1 MNFTN
6 SVLTID
12 GQKLIAQAS
21 SANKIVFVQMLSSEI
36 YLDESRLTTATP
48 TDLLGPTGTIKTASA
63 TNGVARIIGEFTN
76 LTTSKTVKTVAI
88 TARLSTQT
96 DAEAIV
102 MLAQSDPNASVYI
115 PSISEISTSI
125 QIAFNLAI
133 GDASTF
139 AINSAANVSL
149 GDHERLMERSVTTHT
164 DGDDT
169 VGDDQSI
176 LGDKTFNG
184 YVSFIGGVLLDSP
197 VQCEGNMA
205 VTGRLEAD
213 DIACV
218 SIVESD
224 PTLLRDG
231 IGGMY
236 FLTFE
241 VFNSDSTYGASFHVN
256 RGDAIYQGLTQGTN
270 AISWIQA
277 DDMIDSDTS
286 HQYRILKSVS
296 AQINAGTG
304 SNLQVWAI
312 RSR

>member
-1 MNFTN
+1 MDFQNR
-6 SVLTID
+6 VLTESGIA
-12 GQKLIAQAS
+12 LIAQAT
-21 SANKIVFVQMLSSEI
+21 SANKIVFVGALSSTAYKDI
-36 YLDESRLTTATP
+36 NALSTITPGDLT
-48 TDLLGPTGTIKTASA
+48 GPTGTIKTSSA
-63 TNGVARIIGEFTN
+63 TGNVARIVAEYTN
-76 LTTSKTVKTVAI
+76 QQQAVNVKTVAI
-88 TARLSTQT
+88 LARLSTQT
-96 DAEAIV
+96 DADAV
-102 MLAQSDPNASVYI
+102 VFAAQSDQSASIYI
-115 PSISEISTSI
+115 PSMSELSTSV
-125 QIAFNLAI
+125 QVAFNVTI
-133 GDASTF
+133 GNASTV
-139 AINSAANVSL
+139 AVNSAANVSL

-205 VTGRLEAD
+205 VTGSLEAG

-218 SIVESD
+218 SVVESD

-231 IGGMY
+231 VGGMY